1 MAGGRVRDGEPSP
14 RQAAPADVDPVIALV
29 SLVGTS
35 VRAWDPR
42 DASVDAVVDRIVRQI
57 LAVSGVYGAYLRD
70 VSGDRVDVPRS
81 APRERPPADH
91 EELSWPIGTGPSR
104 RQLLVHIAPGLQNDT
119 ARTALGAVASTLD
132 TMLRWHAT
140 GEARPAIPPEA
151 AKEIEALRRTCVQ
164 RGVLLEN
171 NRAIVLVVQSDC
183 TWHSVSAAFTR
194 VLGYPRHV
202 ATTHKLDTFIHPEDR
217 AAAHRGFAES
227 LAGRSPAEAIDIRA
241 RAADGR
247 WVILSVV
254 FRDLI
259 GEPGVDAVVAYCLD
273 VTAQREVERRWQTE
287 RARLAQLVATMTSG
301 VVVEDGFGR
310 VAIAN
315 EAVAQLLGSPADLLG
330 ASWPATLDKLKDVF
344 ADPAGFSALA
354 EHLRS
359 VRKPVV
365 GEELALADERVLELD
380 FAPITGESTDLG
392 ALWHFRDITERAAA
406 HRNLEERNR
415 SLAELAELRNV
426 FVATVSHELRTP
438 LTSVVSFAHLLQ
450 EDTAETLSGYQQQ
463 CLDGI
468 DRNANR
474 LLRLIE
480 DLLLLVRLETHNLP
494 LTFTVA
500 DPPELVRAAV
510 TDREPIAAERGISL
524 RHEVRDGPPL
534 ECDEGRLHQVLGNLL
549 GNALKYTPA
558 GGSVTVRAAP
568 DETGW
573 QFDVADTG
581 IGIPAADVDRVF
593 SSFTRASN
601 AGVHGAPGTGLGLV
615 ISQAIVSR
623 HGGSIALQST
633 EGVGTTV
640 TVHLPYKQ
648 PPSGEVR

>member
-1 MAGGRVRDGEPSP
+1 MTGGQVRGGDTPP
-14 RQAAPADVDPVIALV
+14 RPVTSEVDPIIALV

-35 VRAWDPR
+35 VRSWDPR
-42 DASVDAVVDRIVRQI
+42 DATVDAVVERIIRQI
-57 LAVSGVYGAYLRD
+57 WGVGGVYGAWLRNLATE
-70 VSGDRVDVPRS
+70 RPDVPRA
-81 APRERPPADH
+81 APRDRPPEDY
-91 EELSWPIGTGPSR
+91 EELSWPIGTGLAR
-104 RQLLVHIAPGLQNDT
+104 RQLIVHIAPLLQNDT

-151 AKEIEALRRTCVQ
+151 TAEIESLRRTCVQ

-171 NRAIVLVVQSDC
+171 NRAIVLVIQSDC
-183 TWHSVSAAFTR
+183 TWYSVSAAFTR

-202 ATTHKLDTFIHPEDR
+202 ATTHRLDSFIHPEDLPL
-217 AAAHRGFAES
+217 AQGGFGES
-227 LAGRSPAEAIDIRA
+227 LAGRSPADPIDVRA

-247 WVILSVV
+247 WVTLSVT
-254 FRDLI
+254 FRDLT
-259 GEPGVDAVVAYCLD
+259 GEPGVDAVVAYCQD
-273 VTAQREVERRWQTE
+273 VTVQRQVERGWQTE
-287 RARLAQLVATMTSG
+287 RARLAKLVQTLHSG
-301 VVVEDGFGR
+301 VVVEDGSGR
-310 VAIAN
+310 IAIAN
-315 EAVAQLLGSPADLLG
+315 EAVGQLLGLPEADPAALLG
-330 ASWPATLDKLKDVF
+330 VEWSKAIVDLAEVF
-344 ADPAGFSALA
+344 ADPAGFAALA
-354 EHLRS
+354 EHLIGIR
-359 VRKPVV
+359 RPVI
-365 GEELALADERVLELD
+365 GEELALANGRVLELD
-380 FAPITGESTDLG
+380 FAPITDAQTELG

-406 HRNLEERNR
+406 QRNLEERNKD
-415 SLAELAELRNV
+415 LAELAELRNV

-450 EDTAETLSGYQQQ
+450 EDTAETLTSYQRQ

-494 LTFTVA
+494 LKFTIA
-500 DPPELVRAAV
+500 DPPELVAAAV
-510 TDREPIAAERGISL
+510 TDREPLAAERGIEL
-524 RHEVRDGPPL
+524 RFETREGPPL
-534 ECDEGRLHQVLGNLL
+534 ECDELRLHQVLGNLL

-558 GGSVTVRAAP
+558 GGSVTVRAAA
-568 DETGW
+568 DASGW
-573 QFDVADTG
+573 RFDVADTG

-615 ISQAIVSR
+615 ISQAIVNR

-633 EGVGTTV
+633 EDVGTTV
-640 TVHLPYKQ
+640 TVHLPYRQ
-648 PPSGEVR
+648 TVV

>member
-1 MAGGRVRDGEPSP
+1 MAGGRVRDGDPSP
-14 RQAAPADVDPVIALV
+14 RPPAPAISPEIDPVIALV

-35 VRAWDPR
+35 VRSWDPR
-42 DASVDAVVDRIVRQI
+42 DASVDAVVGRIIRQI
-57 LAVSGVYGAYLRD
+57 HAVTGVYGAWLRN
-70 VSGDRVDVPRS
+70 VDRSDMPRS
-81 APRERPPADH
+81 SPRERPPEDH
-91 EELSWPIGTGPSR
+91 EELSWPIGTGQAR
-104 RQLLVHIAPGLQNDT
+104 RQLVVHIAPSLQNDT

-151 AKEIEALRRTCVQ
+151 AKEIESLRRTCVQ

-171 NRAIVLVVQSDC
+171 NRAIVLVIQSDC
-183 TWHSVSAAFTR
+183 SWSSVSAAFTR

-202 ATTHKLDTFIHPEDR
+202 SATHKLDSFIHPEDR
-217 AAAHRGFAES
+217 AAATRGFAES
-227 LAGRSPAEAIDIRA
+227 LAGRSSVEAIDVRA

-247 WVILSVV
+247 WVILSVI
-254 FRDLI
+254 FRDLT

-273 VTAQREVERRWQTE
+273 VTVQREVERRWQTE
-287 RARLAQLVATMTSG
+287 RARLAKLVATLHSG

-315 EAVAQLLGSPADLLG
+315 DAVGQLLQHPDAQPGELLG
-330 ASWPATLDKLKDVF
+330 ANWPASLASLGKVF
-344 ADPAGFSALA
+344 ADPAAFAALA
-354 EHLRS
+354 EHLLT
-359 VRKPVV
+359 VRQPVI
-365 GEELALADERVLELD
+365 GEELALASGRVLELD
-380 FAPITGESTDLG
+380 FAPIADDSTELG

-406 HRNLEERNR
+406 QRNLEDRNR

-450 EDTAETLSGYQQQ
+450 EDVAETLTPYQQQ

-494 LTFTVA
+494 LTFTVV

-510 TDREPIAAERGISL
+510 TDREPIAAERGIEL
-524 RHEVRDGPPL
+524 RYETRNGPPL
-534 ECDEGRLHQVLGNLL
+534 ECDELRLHQVLGNLL
-549 GNALKYTPA
+549 GNALKYTGA

-573 QFDVADTG
+573 RFDVADTG

-601 AGVHGAPGTGLGLV
+601 AGMHGAPGTGLGLV

-633 EGVGTTV
+633 EDVGTTV
-640 TVHLPYKQ
+640 TVHLPYAQ
-648 PPSGEVR
+648 G